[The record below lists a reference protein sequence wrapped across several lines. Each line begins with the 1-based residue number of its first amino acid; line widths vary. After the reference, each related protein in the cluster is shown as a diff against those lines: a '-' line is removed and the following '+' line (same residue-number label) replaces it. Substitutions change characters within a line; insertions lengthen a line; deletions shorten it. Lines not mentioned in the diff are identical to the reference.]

1 MFIIW
6 LERSFKNF
14 VLAEFEKRRELGM
27 IEKDSGIA
35 YKPKSRGKLHS
46 ACGTGKDAWGM
57 A

>member
-35 YKPKSRGKLHS
+35 HEAKSR
-46 ACGTGKDAWGM
+46 AQIT
-57 A
+57 